1 MLSSPRLAIAR
12 VISATGL
19 IWTATSLIGGIP
31 NVSAADGTVAHSY
44 IPVHTRILMLGA
56 GSRAAA
62 LATIRVRPMTL
73 AEQFLHTISDP
84 TIAYILLSVGML
96 GIFLELANPGAIF
109 PGVAGGI
116 LLLLGLTSIGNLGV
130 RWAGI
135 LLMGFA
141 YVLFLIDLYVPSH
154 GVLTIGGIAS
164 FAFGSFM
171 MSNST
176 GSSGGSVSRIAIVA
190 VTAILSAFV
199 IFAVGAVVRTRLT
212 RSSTGKEGMRGM
224 TGVVRSDLN
233 PEGFVFVAGELWR
246 AKTLGDTIT
255 AGTSVRVIDVE
266 RLEIIVEQEG
276 PLADSDAN
284 LMQND
289 DDSVTEANSQPVKPE
304 HVEPPETVR
313 H

>member
-1 MLSSPRLAIAR
+1 MFSSPRPPIAGAIAT
-12 VISATGL
+12 SGL
-19 IWTATSLIGGIP
+19 LWTAISLLGGTP
-31 NVSAADGTVAHSY
+31 NVGAGSGAPRQPH
-44 IPVHTRILMLGA
+44 IPVHGPQLLSGTDVLV
-56 GSRAAA
+56 AAVA
-62 LATIRVRPMTL
+62 SIRVKPMTL
-73 AEQFLHTISDP
+73 PEQFLHTISDP

-116 LLLLGLTSIGNLGV
+116 LLLLGLTSIGNLDV

-171 MSNST
+171 MSNSA
-176 GSSGGSVSRIAIVA
+176 GSSGGVSRIAIVA

-199 IFAVGAVVRTRLT
+199 IFAVGAVVRTRLK
-212 RSSTGKEGMRGM
+212 RSSTGREGMRGM
-224 TGVVRSDLN
+224 SGVVRRDLN

-246 AKTLGDTIT
+246 AKTLGEPIS
-255 AGTSVRVIDVE
+255 AGTVVRVIDVE
-266 RLEIIVEQEG
+266 GLEIIVEEEG
-276 PLADSDAN
+276 SLVDLDAN
-284 LMQND
+284 PTSGED
-289 DDSVTEANSQPVKPE
+289 ESVTEDVSHTTESVR
-304 HVEPPETVR
+304 VEPPTIAR
-313 H
+313 Q